1 MGTLL
6 GILSA
11 VGAFGTFGLW
21 FRRIQQVR
29 IPEDRTA
36 WVVAALVSAGLGV
49 GALFS
54 GPGWIGGILAGLGLL
69 LGGFFSLLVGISAQK
84 AAGAIGVGDAIPEV
98 SALDETGATVALSSF
113 SGTPALY
120 KFFRGH
126 W

>member
-11 VGAFGTFGLW
+11 VGSLGTFGLW
-21 FRRIQQVR
+21 FQRIQQVR

-36 WVVAALVSAGLGV
+36 WVAAALVSAGLGLF
-49 GALFS
+49 ALSS
-54 GPGWIGGILAGLGLL
+54 GPGWLGGIFAVLGIL

-84 AAGAIGVGDAIPEV
+84 APGAIAVGDAIPDV
-98 SALDETGATVALSSF
+98 SASEDSGARVDLSSF
-113 SGTPALY
+113 QGAPALY